1 MINSDF
7 MERAQFRGEKA
18 QEAADDLKQLLETS
32 AITQTPEQVPKSG
45 TLLKSKAVKPLHF

>member
-18 QEAADDLKQLLETS
+18 QEAADELKKVLETS
-32 AITQTPEQVPKSG
+32 AITQTPELVPETR